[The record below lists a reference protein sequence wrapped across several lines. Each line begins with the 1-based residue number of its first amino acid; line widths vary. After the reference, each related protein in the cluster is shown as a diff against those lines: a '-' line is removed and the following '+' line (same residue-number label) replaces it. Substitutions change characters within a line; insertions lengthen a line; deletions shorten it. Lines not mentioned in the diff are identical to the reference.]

1 MSGQLDYRKVARD
14 SVSEV
19 VITIRSNRGDKRE
32 TIGGFRDLFCSRHQ
46 YYY

>member
-32 TIGGFRDLFCSRHQ
+32 TIGGFRDLFCSHHH

>member
-19 VITIRSNRGDKRE
+19 VITIRSNRGDKGE
-32 TIGGFRDLFCSRHQ
+32 TIGGFRDLFCSHHH

>member
-1 MSGQLDYRKVARD
+1 MFGQLDYRKVARD

-19 VITIRSNRGDKRE
+19 VISIRSNRGDKGE
-32 TIGGFRDLFCSRHQ
+32 TIGGFRDLFCSHHQ